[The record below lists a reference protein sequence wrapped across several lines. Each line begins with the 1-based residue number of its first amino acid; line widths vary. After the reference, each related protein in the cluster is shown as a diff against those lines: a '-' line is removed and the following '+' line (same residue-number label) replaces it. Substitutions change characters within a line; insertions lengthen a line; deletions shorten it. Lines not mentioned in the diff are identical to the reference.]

1 MICPT
6 CNAANPS
13 GAKFCNNC
21 GTPLPIGC
29 PNCGQT
35 NPAGARFCNNCG
47 HNLFDASA
55 ATQPAPAKP
64 SPAAPANQLEA
75 LRPYLPAEL
84 QSRLESSRTH
94 GGVEGERRIVTI
106 LFCDVKG
113 STAAASKL
121 DPEEWTEI
129 INGAF
134 GYMIQP
140 VYTYDGT
147 VARLTGDGI
156 LAFFG
161 APVAHEDDP
170 QRAVLAGL
178 AIVDGVRAYGE
189 SVRAR
194 WGIDFSVRV
203 GINTGLVVVGAVGST
218 QRMEYTAMGDA
229 INIAARMEQTAE
241 VNTVRISAET
251 YEQVAQ
257 QFDVEELGRIEVRG
271 KELPVEAYRVL
282 RPRLASLRRRH
293 LSRAQTPLIGRDW
306 ELRALEQAV
315 ERVRQGQGGIVCVVG
330 EAGMGKSRL
339 LHETAQYWQRCTD
352 SDHWYVSGSLSYETG
367 VPYAQFQRLLRQGA
381 GIADSDGAETA
392 RSKLSVFIDAFPD
405 DQKLQARQVFEQILG
420 VPPSNGSNP
429 LEGEAFKAALF
440 ATILHLSRAWTAG
453 GPMVLVLDDLQWTD
467 PASVELLIHLFQLV
481 DQASILFLCTT
492 RIERDAPGW
501 QVTTV
506 AREKYSHCYTEIW
519 LHALS
524 ESHSQQLME
533 SLAGPASLAAPLR
546 RQIVRKTEGNPLFVE
561 EMVLSILEE
570 GSEQGQE
577 PGGPQPRDVD
587 DDDIEIPDTLQALL
601 LSRVDRLDADARY
614 VVQLASV
621 IGYQFHRKVL
631 QAIVQSSLH
640 IDRHLATLLQHELVR
655 ETAPV
660 PERVYTFRHA
670 LIQDAVYQSILRS
683 QRRTFHLRVAEAL
696 RNSFPDRQIEF
707 AVLLA
712 HHLAE
717 GGDLPAAIDCYTK
730 AGDTAASLYANAEA
744 LSHYSEALKL
754 ARGHDTPPENVLH
767 LYRSRG
773 RSLEMLGRHSDAVEN
788 YEMLQALGDQLG
800 DRSMQL
806 AGLAGRAT
814 LYALPTS
821 IHDPARGKQLAEQS
835 LQLAREVGDYE
846 AEARLLWNL
855 LLASKFA
862 GTPREAIAYGE
873 ASLAIAT
880 EHNLRQQM
888 AYTLNDLAIFG
899 YVDAGENEDALK
911 TLSRARPLWIEFGNR
926 PMQADNLSSSAIIH
940 FLMGDFDQADA
951 AAQEALTISQQIG
964 NLWGQ
969 SYSQWTVGDILFER
983 GRWGEAL
990 DRMRDC
996 VELATRA
1003 GFTGAAVA
1011 IGSSMA
1017 FVYGAIGAFDKGL
1030 KQTLDVQRL
1039 AEEGLPGWLVW
1050 PLSIEAQLLV
1060 RTGHVAEADAVMAR
1074 VDSMFDSGQVGNYLP
1089 YVGVSVSLARGQ
1101 LALAKD
1107 DLVGS
1112 GAAAATLADYL
1123 ERSSIRVFMPD
1134 ARLLSAETLLR
1145 HGKPAAAA
1153 EQLAMA
1159 VAVARD
1165 IGSRRSLWTALAA
1178 LSRIEDDLGL
1188 VDQAASHRSEARE
1201 VLAYIVQC
1209 LPDPELRTVF
1219 LEEAQPLVA

>member
-1 MICPT
+1 MICLNCRT
-6 CNAANPS
+6 ANPD

-21 GTPLPIGC
+21 GQRLPAGC
-29 PNCGQT
+29 PNCGHA
-35 NPAGARFCNNCG
+35 NPAGAKFCNNCG
-47 HNLFDASA
+47 HNLSDLPSA
-55 ATQPAPAKP
+55 TLPALTTPF
-64 SPAAPANQLEA
+64 PAAPSKELEA

-106 LFCDVKG
+106 LFCDIKG

-134 GYMIQP
+134 EYMNQP
-140 VYTYDGT
+140 VYTYGGT

-178 AIVDGVRAYGE
+178 AIVDGVRSYGE
-189 SVRAR
+189 TIRAR
-194 WGIDFSVRV
+194 WGIEFSVRV
-203 GINTGLVVVGAVGST
+203 GINTGLVVVGAIGST

-241 VNTVRISAET
+241 INTVRISGET

-257 QFDVEELGRIEVRG
+257 QFEVQELGKIAVHG
-271 KELPVEAYRVL
+271 KDTPVEAYRVL
-282 RPRLASLRRRH
+282 RPRMASLRRRH
-293 LSRAQTPLIGRDW
+293 MSLAQTPLIGRDW

-315 ERVRQGQGGIVCVVG
+315 ERVLQGQGGIVCVVG

-339 LHETAQYWQRCTD
+339 LNETAQFWQRSTD
-352 SDHWYVSGSLSYETG
+352 SDHWYITGSLSYEAG

-381 GIADSDGAETA
+381 GIAGADGADVV
-392 RSKLSVFIDAFPD
+392 RNKLSIFVDAFPD
-405 DQKLQARQVFEQILG
+405 DQQPEARQVFEQILG
-420 VPPSNGSNP
+420 IPPANGNHT
-429 LEGEAFKAALF
+429 LEGEAFKTALF
-440 ATILHLSRAWTAG
+440 ATLLQLTRTWTAG

-467 PASVELLIHLFQLV
+467 PASIELLIHLFQLA
-481 DQASILFLCTT
+481 DQTCILFLCTT
-492 RIERDAPGW
+492 RIERESPGW
-501 QVTTV
+501 QVTAV
-506 AREKYSHCYTEIW
+506 ARQEYSQRYTEIW

-524 ESHSQQLME
+524 QIHSEQLME
-533 SLAGPASLAAPLR
+533 SLAGPTGLTAPLR

-561 EMVLSILEE
+561 ELVLSILEE
-570 GSEQGQE
+570 GGEHGEALPGQE
-577 PGGPQPRDVD
+577 ARESD
-587 DDDIEIPDTLQALL
+587 DEIEIPDTLQALL

-631 QAIVQSSLH
+631 RAIVQSSLD

-655 ETAPV
+655 ETAPA

-696 RNSFPDRQIEF
+696 QTLFPDRQTEF
-707 AVLLA
+707 AALLA

-717 GGDLPAAIDCYTK
+717 GGDVPAAVACYTK

-744 LSHYSEALKL
+744 VSHYSEALKL
-754 ARGHDTPPENVLH
+754 ARGRDIPPQDMLH

-773 RSLEMLGRHSDAVEN
+773 RSLEMLGRYTDAAEN
-788 YEMLQALGDQLG
+788 YELLQGLGDQLG
-800 DRSMQL
+800 DQSMQL

-814 LYALPTS
+814 LYAIPTT
-821 IHDPARGKQLAEQS
+821 IHDPARARELAKRALE
-835 LQLAREVGDYE
+835 LARAVGDYE

-862 GTPREAIAYGE
+862 GTPSEAIAFGE
-873 ASLAIAT
+873 ASLAIAR

-888 AYTLNDLAIFG
+888 AFTLNDLGIFA
-899 YVDAGENEDALK
+899 YVDAGRVEDALR
-911 TLSRARPLWIEFGNR
+911 TLSQARPLWIELGNR

-940 FLMGDFDQADA
+940 FLLGNFDKADA
-951 AAQEALTISQQIG
+951 AAQEALTISQETA

-969 SYSQWTVGDILFER
+969 SYSQWTVGDVLFER
-983 GRWGEAL
+983 GQWGAAI
-990 DRMRDC
+990 DCMREC
-996 VELATRA
+996 VDLAARA
-1003 GFTGAAVA
+1003 GFTGAAVG

-1017 FVYGAIGAFDKGL
+1017 FVYGAIGAIDRGI
-1030 KQTLDVQRL
+1030 KQAHDVQRL
-1039 AEEGLPGWLVW
+1039 AEEGLQGWLVW
-1050 PLSIEAQLLV
+1050 PLSIEVQLLLKLG
-1060 RTGHVAEADAVMAR
+1060 RIAEATTVMAR
-1074 VDSMFDSGQVGNYLP
+1074 VDSMFDSGRVGNYLP
-1089 YVGVSVSLARGQ
+1089 YVGVSVSLARGH
-1101 LALAKD
+1101 LALAKG
-1107 DLVGS
+1107 DLAGS
-1112 GAAAATLADYL
+1112 GAAAAALAEYL
-1123 ERSSIRVFMPD
+1123 ERASIRVFMPD
-1134 ARLLSAETLLR
+1134 AHSLNAQTLLR
-1145 HGKPAAAA
+1145 HGKPEAAA
-1153 EQLAMA
+1153 EQLARA
-1159 VAVARD
+1159 IAVARSM
-1165 IGSRRSLWTALAA
+1165 GSRRSLWTALAA
-1178 LSRIEDDLGL
+1178 LSRIETDLGL
-1188 VDQAASHRSEARE
+1188 ADEAESHRSEARQLVAHIAE
-1201 VLAYIVQC
+1201 C
-1209 LPDPELRTVF
+1209 LPHSELRSLF
-1219 LEEAQPLVA
+1219 LKEAHPLIA